1 MAHVIYCDP
10 KQDLE
15 VRKLFR
21 SISPKHSKK
30 KVSAREFNQKIYPKF
45 NSFLKRKQKKKME
58 ALAKKEVQIQKT
70 MKQVDYSKKWKK
82 GVHCANQK
90 PFLKR
95 NEENVKQMHTRL
107 QKNAKLKQKL
117 EDDTA
122 SSFSF
127 HPNIH
132 GKSKQI
138 GSRSVKDWY
147 GWDKDRHKRRLER
160 LRKRD
165 EFIMSKCVGRFRSPQ
180 RRKQKNKSVHLSQR
194 YGTGN
199 WEAF

>member
-30 KVSAREFNQKIYPKF
+30 KVSAREFNRKIYPKF
-45 NSFLKRKQKKKME
+45 NSFLKKKHKKNME
-58 ALAKKEVQIQKT
+58 ALAQKEAQIQNT
-70 MKQVDYSKKWKK
+70 IKQVEYSKKWKK
-82 GVHCANQK
+82 GVRYINEK

-95 NEENVKQMHTRL
+95 NEDNVKQLQTRL
-107 QKNAKLKQKL
+107 KKNAELKQKK
-117 EDDTA
+117 EDESV

-127 HPNIH
+127 HPSIH
-132 GKSKQI
+132 EMSKQI
-138 GSRSVKDWY
+138 KSRSVKDWY
-147 GWDKDRHKRRLER
+147 GWDKDRRKRRLEK
-160 LRKRD
+160 LRRRD

-180 RRKQKNKSVHLSQR
+180 RRKLKNKSVHLSQR
-194 YGTGN
+194 
-199 WEAF
+199 